1 MFCCFIQSP
10 NSFNNLSTPAD
21 EVQVPPR
28 LRTQSIQSRVVAAA
42 ARRLDGV
49 GAGFPSVVRVRGLVV
64 EEAAAR
70 LGRRRAVAVVVRDEQ
85 IT

>member
-1 MFCCFIQSP
+1 MLVSP
-10 NSFNNLSTPAD
+10 RYFNKSSFYEA
-21 EVQVPPR
+21 QVPPR
-28 LRTQSIQSRVVAAA
+28 LRAQSIQSRVVAAA

-49 GAGFPSVVRVRGLVV
+49 RASFSSVVRVGGLVV

-70 LGRRRAVAVVVRDEQ
+70 LGRRRAVTVVVRDEQ